1 MRREEEGRIGSEH
14 PSFRPDQVL
23 EEGEVTILK
32 PGDLPPIWKPETV
45 GEVLVGELLSI
56 KKLTF
61 GDVLRIRTAKG
72 IEAVPQSVAMAEIDF
87 RELIGR
93 RLRFIFKGTVETKS
107 GNKVKF
113 FQISVKSKKRFG
125 EDVPF

>member
-1 MRREEEGRIGSEH
+1 MRQEEESRS
-14 PSFRPDQVL
+14 RADQAL
-23 EEGEVTILK
+23 EEGEETILR

-107 GNKVKF
+107 GFMVKL
-113 FQISVKSKKRFG
+113 FQISVSKKRDD
-125 EDVPF
+125 EDFPF